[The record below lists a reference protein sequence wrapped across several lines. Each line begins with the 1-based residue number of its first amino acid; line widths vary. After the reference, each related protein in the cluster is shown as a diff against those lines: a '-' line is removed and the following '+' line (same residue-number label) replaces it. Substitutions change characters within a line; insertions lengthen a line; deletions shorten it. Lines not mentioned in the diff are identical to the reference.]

1 MTIILRLIDLVTS
14 DALSLAAASV
24 LALAIVGLL
33 LVACWPAS
41 DRAPRAKG
49 KKATSS
55 RSVTARSL
63 AAAGTPA
70 LEIARQTGLSRDAL
84 ALVLGGKATRQFSPH
99 PARFSLFGR
108 FRRSAGSAVGGA
120 QVTA

>member
-1 MTIILRLIDLVTS
+1 MTILLRLIDLVTS

-24 LALAIVGLL
+24 LALAIIGLL

-41 DRAPRAKG
+41 DRAPRVKG
-49 KKATSS
+49 TSASS

-84 ALVLGGKATRQFSPH
+84 ALVLAGKATRQFSPH
-99 PARFSLFGR
+99 PARFSFFSR
-108 FRRSAGSAVGGA
+108 FRRSAASPAAVA
-120 QVTA
+120 

>member
-1 MTIILRLIDLVTS
+1 MTILLRLIDLVTS

-41 DRAPRAKG
+41 DRAPGSRAAG
-49 KKATSS
+49 SSS
-55 RSVTARSL
+55 RSTTARTL

-70 LEIARQTGLSRDAL
+70 PEIARQTGLSRDAL

-108 FRRSAGSAVGGA
+108 FRRSAGSAAGGV

>member
-1 MTIILRLIDLVTS
+1 MTIFLRLIDLVTS

-24 LALAIVGLL
+24 LVLAIVGLL
-33 LVACWPAS
+33 LVICWPAS
-41 DRAPRAKG
+41 DRAPRATG
-49 KKATSS
+49 TAAS
-55 RSVTARSL
+55 RSMTARSL

-108 FRRSAGSAVGGA
+108 FRRSATSAGGGV
-120 QVTA
+120 QVPV

>member
-1 MTIILRLIDLVTS
+1 MTLLLRLIDLVTS

-33 LVACWPAS
+33 LVLCWPSS
-41 DRAPRAKG
+41 DRAPKPRGA
-49 KKATSS
+49 AISS

-84 ALVLGGKATRQFSPH
+84 ALVLGGKATRQNSPL

-108 FRRSAGSAVGGA
+108 LRRSAGSSAAVA
-120 QVTA
+120 

>member
-1 MTIILRLIDLVTS
+1 MNIILRLIDLVTS

-33 LVACWPAS
+33 LVICWPAS

-49 KKATSS
+49 TAAS
-55 RSVTARSL
+55 RSMTARSL

-70 LEIARQTGLSRDAL
+70 LDIARQTGLSRDAL

-108 FRRSAGSAVGGA
+108 FRPPAGPSAVGA
-120 QVTA
+120 QVVA

>member
-1 MTIILRLIDLVTS
+1 MTYIIQLMDLVTS
-14 DALSLAAASV
+14 NTVTLVAASV
-24 LALAIVGLL
+24 LALAIVGLI
-33 LVACWPAS
+33 LVACWPSSEKPAHS
-41 DRAPRAKG
+41 SRQTP
-49 KKATSS
+49 TSS

-84 ALVLGGKATRQFSPH
+84 ALVLAGKATRQNSPH

-108 FRRSAGSAVGGA
+108 FRRSAPSTAAVA
-120 QVTA
+120 